1 MHKHANIL
9 NLTTCISTA
18 MYLSSPGL
26 CFHTLHPLRPVWMLW
41 VPTGETPVG
50 TDLSAQPGKTQCL
63 RVIQSWKDFHGKHFS
78 ACSGPCASGKVAK
91 ARSVAINSWHCS
103 MPGKGAVPIHYT
115 LKLLPKNFSSPTV
128 CRSCL
133 RGKNIYP
140 NHSPSPVEICLFCI
154 FFLSKTRKKKK
165 KATNKKP
172 NSDKYT

>member
-9 NLTTCISTA
+9 SLTTCISTA

-63 RVIQSWKDFHGKHFS
+63 RVIQSWKEDFHGKHFS

-133 RGKNIYP
+133 QGKNIYP

-165 KATNKKP
+165 KSNK
-172 NSDKYT
+172 